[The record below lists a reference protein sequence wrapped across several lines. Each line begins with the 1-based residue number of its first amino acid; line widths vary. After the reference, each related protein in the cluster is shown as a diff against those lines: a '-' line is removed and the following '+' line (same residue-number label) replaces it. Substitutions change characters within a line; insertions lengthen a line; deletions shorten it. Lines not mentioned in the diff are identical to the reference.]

1 MIENPGKEVDQFT
14 LTKNEEFRKSLTA
27 KDNKWVDTKLVEKEG
42 KEYVQLGN
50 PLPGYTGFGK
60 RVLANNIFGK
70 TYAECLKEAK
80 RDDEHLQHEK
90 NRNFQGQLNSD
101 VPLKFWSFIPPSSTH
116 LHDCYY
122 PKELSFLCGLND
134 IIKSCSRTIINSTKH
149 TLLDNIFN
157 SRMNWNTSRTTR
169 NSISTFRRAKIHS
182 ATTKTQSIT
191 SIPPP
196 KTKTI

>member
-1 MIENPGKEVDQFT
+1 VDQFT

-80 RDDEHLQHEK
+80 RDDDRLHHEK
-90 NRNFQGQLNSD
+90 NRNYQGQLHSD
-101 VPLKFWSFIPPSSTH
+101 VPLKF
-116 LHDCYY
+116 
-122 PKELSFLCGLND
+122 
-134 IIKSCSRTIINSTKH
+134 
-149 TLLDNIFN
+149 
-157 SRMNWNTSRTTR
+157 
-169 NSISTFRRAKIHS
+169 
-182 ATTKTQSIT
+182 
-191 SIPPP
+191 
-196 KTKTI
+196 